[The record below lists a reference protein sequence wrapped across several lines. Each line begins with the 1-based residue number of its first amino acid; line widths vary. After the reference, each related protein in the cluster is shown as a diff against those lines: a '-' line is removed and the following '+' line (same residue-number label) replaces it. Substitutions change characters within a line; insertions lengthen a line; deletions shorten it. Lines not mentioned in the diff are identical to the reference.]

1 MMIIKS
7 RLEETKKWIGTN
19 IDALSQHLES
29 VQCKNL
35 LLTIKSST
43 IESTIPIYNCKII
56 HNKMKIIIVNNG
68 EFELTIN
75 IDPEPKAYQ
84 NENKSIFKIEY
95 QFDGEILFEF
105 FN

>member
-1 MMIIKS
+1 
-7 RLEETKKWIGTN
+7 
-19 IDALSQHLES
+19 
-29 VQCKNL
+29 
-35 LLTIKSST
+35 
-43 IESTIPIYNCKII
+43 
-56 HNKMKIIIVNNG
+56 MKIIIVNNG

-84 NENKSIFKIEY
+84 KENKSIFKIEY